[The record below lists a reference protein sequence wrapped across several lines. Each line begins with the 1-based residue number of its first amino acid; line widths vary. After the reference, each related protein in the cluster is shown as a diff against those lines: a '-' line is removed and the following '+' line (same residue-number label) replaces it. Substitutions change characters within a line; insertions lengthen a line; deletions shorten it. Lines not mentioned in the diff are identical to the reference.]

1 MLRICL
7 ASILIFLTAS
17 FSIAKEEIPPNIVGG
32 KPVEANAKLKVG
44 TKLVG
49 FDEKSKAYLVEVI
62 DLKRNNQIRI
72 HWIGFDKSE
81 DCDVAPNELY
91 YVGDSTQTRKKGTSP
106 LPKEYQVYDK
116 NGDGQIGLYEW
127 ERAKYAEFK
136 RLDKNH
142 DGFLTPQELAVK
154 VTPAVVAVASTDSK
168 ETTEATPNPGNLEA
182 YNGMIGQTATF
193 AVIGKVEGQVI
204 GTGTYTT
211 SSDLA
216 AAAVHAGLVK
226 AGEMVTVTATFV
238 ESPKSFK
245 GSAANGVTSIDG
257 PEFTAAFTLK

>member
-1 MLRICL
+1 MLRVCL
-7 ASILIFLTAS
+7 TSVLIFLTANFS
-17 FSIAKEEIPPNIVGG
+17 FGKEEIPPNIVAG
-32 KPVEANAKLKVG
+32 KQVDNDAKLTVG

-49 FDEKSKAYLVEVI
+49 IWDKKSYLVEVI
-62 DLKRNNQIRI
+62 ELKRDKQIRI

-81 DCDVAPNELY
+81 DVDVPPNTLY
-91 YVGDSTQTRKKGTSP
+91 YVADTTQTRKARTSP
-106 LPKEYQVYDK
+106 LPKEYQAYDK

-127 ERAKYAEFK
+127 ERSKYAEFK

-154 VTPAVVAVASTDSK
+154 VSATAVAVASTDPAGTK
-168 ETTEATPNPGNLEA
+168 EATPNPGNLEA
-182 YNGMIGQTATF
+182 YNGMIGQSVMF
-193 AVIGKVEGQVI
+193 AVTGKVEGQVI
-204 GTGTYTT
+204 GAGTYTT

-226 AGEMVTVTATFV
+226 AGEMGTVTATFV
-238 ESPKSFK
+238 ESPKSYK
-245 GSAANGVTSIDG
+245 GSVANGVTSIDG